1 MLQHIDDE
9 HAAMLKDVNDKLEE
23 VLSTRINIPATV
35 TLEQLID
42 VLASRSMYLGVVRV
56 KEGDNHDKVMFALT
70 QMNDDEFATV
80 YLNNNQHRLSD
91 LADLDLAP
99 EHRTIILMKSDDE
112 YKALHAHRCT
122 EMAPHL
128 FLLLPLSP
136 HSTLPPSLQLTQLD
150 EEFMTSAIYQAQQ
163 TVPIINQCKTNFAA
177 WGQDNQERWIQIDFI
192 NIDKMMNR
200 PYTPYAA
207 LVDML
212 YLNPAKAVG
221 TRQNKHTHPNHP
233 SLTATSSATFP
244 LCYKPLLDDGTI
256 PQLSPNLKLFF
267 SHHISTTVSGFN
279 FMVLAQASLH
289 WVDRIST

>member
-112 YKALHAHRCT
+112 YKALQPRIDALRWLRTSSSSC
-122 EMAPHL
+122 P
-128 FLLLPLSP
+128 S
-136 HSTLPPSLQLTQLD
+136 LPPLDTATITAALTQLD

-200 PYTPYAA
+200 PYTPTQPWLTCCISILPRLSAQ
-207 LVDML
+207 DKT
-212 YLNPAKAVG
+212 N
-221 TRQNKHTHPNHP
+221 THTP
-233 SLTATSSATFP
+233 
-244 LCYKPLLDDGTI
+244 TI
-256 PQLSPNLKLFF
+256 P
-267 SHHISTTVSGFN
+267 
-279 FMVLAQASLH
+279 
-289 WVDRIST
+289 R